1 MPRSLTN
8 EQRIF
13 LVKQWW
19 ISGNTRVVNEAF
31 QAEIPDTKIPTR
43 QTIYQLAKKF
53 DETGSVEDAP
63 RSGRPRT
70 VRTEEN
76 MERVSETFLLN
87 PQTSK
92 KRASIDLGI
101 SRRSLGRL
109 MQDLNLKLYKPRVL
123 QALNEDD
130 PDRRTEFCEWVL
142 DSFEEDP
149 TLLDRILWT
158 DEAIFKVNGRVNRH
172 NCVYWSD
179 TNPHLVIEQELNV
192 PQVVVWGGIWSNG
205 VVGPYFFEDNFTSQ

>member
-19 ISGNTRVVNEAF
+19 ISGKTRVVNEAF
-31 QAEIPDTKIPTR
+31 QAEFPDTKIPTR

-76 MERVSETFLLN
+76 MERVSETFLLH

-109 MQDLNLKLYKPRVL
+109 MQDLNLKLYKPRLL

-158 DEAIFKVNGRVNRH
+158 DEAIFKVNGRVNSH

-192 PQVVVWGGIWSNG
+192 PQVVVWGGI
-205 VVGPYFFEDNFTSQ
+205 